1 MAKLANKECLIL
13 HDLINLELLSTGF
26 TAPST
31 KQYKADLYSNMSVQ
45 FSAVAVHSYKFST
58 KQNSFCILNFL
69 QCSTVQ
75 HQG

>member
-1 MAKLANKECLIL
+1 MMSYYTIDVVFL
-13 HDLINLELLSTGF
+13 DLLGTGF

-58 KQNSFCILNFL
+58 KQNKLLLI
-69 QCSTVQ
+69 VREE
-75 HQG
+75 H